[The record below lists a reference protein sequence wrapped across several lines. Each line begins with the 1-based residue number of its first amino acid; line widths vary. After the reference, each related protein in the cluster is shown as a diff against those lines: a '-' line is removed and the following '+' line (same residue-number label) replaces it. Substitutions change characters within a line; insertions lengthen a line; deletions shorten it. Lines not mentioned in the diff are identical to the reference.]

1 MWALRTCKVRPS
13 LRLKVAVTGLVRTTL
28 TSSWRNSAFADSATP
43 SWSAC
48 ISRFTHARDERLPR
62 IRQLPDGRIAHIS
75 SLYTEEEKK
84 TSVVY
89 NEALPLGDTRD
100 SLNVRLDGPQSS
112 RIVWVVADPVGGDGW
127 SRSKIVTV
135 ERLLPHL
142 RQFGRVRQALVNARA
157 LGSSLAMLLENTRFG
172 VIQLDRR
179 GRIVAANGPAGA
191 LLREADG
198 LDDRDGRLRAAV
210 PEEDDVLQG
219 LLARAL
225 PPFGGQAASGSM
237 MVSRALVLPRLVI
250 HVTPVNRARA
260 DGDASRVRALVLAVD
275 PAHRAA
281 VAPEFVA
288 ATLGLTLA
296 ESHIAVWLAQG
307 RTVRDIALATG
318 RSAGTVRWHIK
329 HIFTKCGISRQMELV
344 QLVLS
349 LADLPQTADAGA
361 GETTRLHVR
370 QHHRP
375 LGMTRQRGD
384 QAVEL
389 AAGVAGVLAA
399 ERADRALA

>member
-1 MWALRTCKVRPS
+1 MQGAAILAPEGRGDGACQDDIDVFLAQFCFRGQRHTE
-13 LRLKVAVTGLVRTTL
+13 LERLYFEVY
-28 TSSWRNSAFADSATP
+28 
-43 SWSAC
+43 
-48 ISRFTHARDERLPR
+48 HARDERLPR

-260 DGDASRVRALVLAVD
+260 DGDASRVRALV
-275 PAHRAA
+275 
-281 VAPEFVA
+281 
-288 ATLGLTLA
+288 
-296 ESHIAVWLAQG
+296 
-307 RTVRDIALATG
+307 
-318 RSAGTVRWHIK
+318 
-329 HIFTKCGISRQMELV
+329 
-344 QLVLS
+344 
-349 LADLPQTADAGA
+349 

-389 AAGVAGVLAA
+389 AAGVEGVLAA